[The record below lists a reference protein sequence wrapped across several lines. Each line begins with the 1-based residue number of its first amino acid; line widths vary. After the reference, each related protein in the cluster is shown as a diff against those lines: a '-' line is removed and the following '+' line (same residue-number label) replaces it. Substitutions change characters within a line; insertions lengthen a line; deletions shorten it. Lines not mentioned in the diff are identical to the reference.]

1 LLFLPVILTA
11 SFEKRSIYKKLDYFL
26 IVKNKELDVLEG
38 DNLVDETAK
47 NVFAFFRRPMVL
59 LTEEVLSC
67 FQE

>member
-11 SFEKRSIYKKLDYFL
+11 SFEKRFTYKELDYFL
-26 IVKNKELDVLEG
+26 IVENKELDVLEG
-38 DNLVDETAK
+38 DNLVDEAAK
-47 NVFAFFRRPMVL
+47 NVFAFFRRHMVL